1 MASGTGYIFEW
12 IVDDVGGLIHVC
24 GGDRLIGD
32 DIAFPFEQCSE
43 EVQAILSSR
52 NINDD
57 VDCPPPGGALRVR
70 FDFDILDGLDLA
82 VNVRRN

>member
-24 GGDRLIGD
+24 GGDRLVGD
-32 DIAFPFEQCSE
+32 DIAFPFDSCSAD
-43 EVQAILSSR
+43 VQAILNGR
-52 NINDD
+52 DITDG
-57 VDCPPPGGALRVR
+57 VDCPPPGGALKVR
-70 FDFDILDGLDLA
+70 FDFDIVGGLHLA